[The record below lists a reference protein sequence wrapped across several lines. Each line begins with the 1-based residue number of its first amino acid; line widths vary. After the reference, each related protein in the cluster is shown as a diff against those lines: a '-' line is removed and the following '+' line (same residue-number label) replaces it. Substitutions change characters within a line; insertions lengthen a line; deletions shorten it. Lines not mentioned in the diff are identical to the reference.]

1 MTEQNIEI
9 VLVLSFLVVIAVLFI
24 IGIIVYIFN
33 AIGLFKLAKREGK
46 SDIAW
51 LGWVPIGNTILMM
64 QMLEGAVHK
73 SFRGKLTLI
82 YGISLGAG
90 LVVTGIFQF
99 FGILAILL
107 LPPLLLLQLATAFIY
122 FYAFYFLANRY
133 STNPILHL
141 VIGIITFGL
150 SIGISIFMLRNK
162 EVVDSTGLITPEYQE
177 IT

>member
-64 QMLEGAVHK
+64 QMLEGAVQDRK
-73 SFRGKLTLI
+73 S
-82 YGISLGAG
+82 
-90 LVVTGIFQF
+90 VV
-99 FGILAILL
+99 
-107 LPPLLLLQLATAFIY
+107 
-122 FYAFYFLANRY
+122 
-133 STNPILHL
+133 
-141 VIGIITFGL
+141 
-150 SIGISIFMLRNK
+150 
-162 EVVDSTGLITPEYQE
+162 
-177 IT
+177 